1 YNLDVDL
8 REIRP
13 DYGFDVTCQGSV
25 PIAIM
30 AFLQEPHD
38 AESAIRL
45 AVSMGGDSDTIG
57 CMTASIATTEQ
68 PFTVSSSCP
77 SSEIEDN
84 CRELLTDDLLE
95 INDKF
100 LNFINWP
107 LRRSYEIDG
116 EENAL

>member
-1 YNLDVDL
+1 
-8 REIRP
+8 
-13 DYGFDVTCQGSV
+13 
-25 PIAIM
+25 
-30 AFLQEPHD
+30 
-38 AESAIRL
+38 
-45 AVSMGGDSDTIG
+45 
-57 CMTASIATTEQ
+57 MTASIATTEQ
-68 PFTVSSSCP
+68 PFTVSSSCL

-116 EENAL
+116 EENALFAGEYPGDRKDYCAK

>member
-1 YNLDVDL
+1 
-8 REIRP
+8 
-13 DYGFDVTCQGSV
+13 
-25 PIAIM
+25 M

-68 PFTVSSSCP
+68 PFTVCSSCL

-116 EENAL
+116 EENALLPANIRVTEKIIVQKRR